1 MGFQPDS
8 SDDLP
13 KDHGPSGE
21 PKPANPMNPWPF
33 GSEFG
38 AAAITTYTYDFASSV
53 LPLCDPATGER
64 RDEFTF
70 SHNQAKGEY
79 LLSVPDGTVERFRHI
94 PARYL
99 VAEPDPN
106 SGSIGPAVRHG
117 LPVYLY
123 LCREQ
128 REP

>member
-1 MGFQPDS
+1 
-8 SDDLP
+8 
-13 KDHGPSGE
+13 
-21 PKPANPMNPWPF
+21 MNPWAF

-38 AAAITTYTYDFASSV
+38 AAAITTLTYDFESSV
-53 LPLCDPATGER
+53 VPICYPANGER
-64 RDEFTF
+64 RDEFTS
-70 SHNQAKGEY
+70 SHDQAKGEY
-79 LLSVPDGTVERFRHI
+79 RLSFRDRTVERFRHD

-99 VAEPDPN
+99 VVEPDPK
-106 SGSIGPAVRHG
+106 SGSTQPAIRRG